1 MKFKLDIE
9 VDPKLGFR
17 EGKVWII
24 GGWIRVGV
32 GRSSRCATSIMQM
45 SVQRMQMSLQKHKLF
60 LTTQRILKNLNE
72 GPLQWGQGGGGGRG
86 GGRRE
91 GVEDHLRIVKS
102 P

>member
-1 MKFKLDIE
+1 
-9 VDPKLGFR
+9 
-17 EGKVWII
+17 
-24 GGWIRVGV
+24 
-32 GRSSRCATSIMQM
+32 
-45 SVQRMQMSLQKHKLF
+45 MQMSLQKHKLF